1 MNPVSYNLSWH
12 GNISLL
18 VQQWH
23 GYYGS
28 SQQLSDLIQSLL
40 YKTELMFET

>member
-1 MNPVSYNLSWH
+1 MNPVSYNHSWY

-23 GYYGS
+23 EYYGS
-28 SQQLSDLIQSLL
+28 NQQLSDLIQSPL